1 MSAPI
6 CPLCTAADIHHFH
19 SDRRRDYS
27 RCENCFLVFVDSRQH
42 LPLAQEKAIY
52 DLHQNAIDDPGYL
65 EFLSRLAKPLLRRLP
80 ANSLGLDY
88 GCGPGPALAELIK
101 AEGHQVRIYDPFY
114 ADFPEHL
121 HQDYHFIVC
130 TEVVEH
136 FREPKQEFDRLFGL
150 LKPGGWLGIM
160 TKLVI
165 DAPAFA
171 KWHYK
176 NDQTHIAFYS
186 QSTFN
191 WLAQHYDCRMEFSAS
206 DTIILQRNP
215 DRCSD

>member
-1 MSAPI
+1 MTALT
-6 CPLCTAADIHHFH
+6 CPLCAATDTHHFH

-27 RCENCFLVFVDSRQH
+27 RCENCLLVFVDSNQH

-65 EFLSRLAKPLLRRLP
+65 KFLSRLARPLLERLP
-80 ANSLGLDY
+80 ANALGLDY

-101 AEGHQVRIYDPFY
+101 AQGHRVKLYDPFY

-121 HQDYHFIVC
+121 QQDYDFIVC

-136 FREPKQEFDRLFGL
+136 FREPKQEFNRLLGL

-165 DAPAFA
+165 DAEAFA

-176 NDQTHIAFYS
+176 NDQTHVAFFS
-186 QSTFN
+186 QATFN
-191 WLAQHYDCRMEFSAS
+191 WLAARYDCRIEFAAS
-206 DTIILQRNP
+206 DAIILQRNLG
-215 DRCSD
+215 RCSD